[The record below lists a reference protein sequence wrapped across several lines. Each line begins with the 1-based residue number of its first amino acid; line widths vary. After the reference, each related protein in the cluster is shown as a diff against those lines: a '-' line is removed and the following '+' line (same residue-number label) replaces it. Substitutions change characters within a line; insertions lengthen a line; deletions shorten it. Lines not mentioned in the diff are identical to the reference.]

1 MDLRTNLLKI
11 QKDNCVYIVKYLT
24 AIQRNKIDKYN
35 NVDELQ
41 KYHAKWKKPVKKS
54 HIKLN
59 L

>member
-41 KYHAKWKKPVKKS
+41 KYHAK
-54 HIKLN
+54 
-59 L
+59 